1 MTFNS
6 SKISSLIDIVKSKSA
21 WIVVDVLFVA
31 RCIAIPR
38 KPKSAI
44 LKKTLSSYLYQV
56 TQNVSKQ

>member
-21 WIVVDVLFVA
+21 WIVVDVLFVT
-31 RCIAIPR
+31 RYIAIPR
-38 KPKSAI
+38 TPKSAI
-44 LKKTLSSYLYQV
+44 LKKHFPSYLYQV